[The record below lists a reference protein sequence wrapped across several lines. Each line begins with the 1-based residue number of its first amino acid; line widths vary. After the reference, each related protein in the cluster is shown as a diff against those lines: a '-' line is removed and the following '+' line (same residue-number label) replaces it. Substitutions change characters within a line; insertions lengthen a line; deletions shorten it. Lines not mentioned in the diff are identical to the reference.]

1 MSSNAPVPFFPAP
14 PTEYDRQYMA
24 QVVRAFAVFAQQVNN
39 PGDAV
44 FSSLRLTNLPTNDQG
59 LPTGALFQHD
69 GFVKITQ
76 ANTPHVAGVS
86 GTSVLGTVTVVIT

>member
-14 PTEYDRQYMA
+14 PTEYNRQYMA

-44 FSSLRLTNLPTNDQG
+44 FSSLRLLNLPVYADNAAAIAGGLAVNDVYKTS
-59 LPTGALFQHD
+59 TGELR
-69 GFVKITQ
+69 I
-76 ANTPHVAGVS
+76 
-86 GTSVLGTVTVVIT
+86 VV

>member
-1 MSSNAPVPFFPAP
+1 
-14 PTEYDRQYMA
+14 MA
-24 QVVRAFAVFAQQVNN
+24 QVIRAFAVFVQQVNN

-44 FSSLRLTNLPTNDQG
+44 YSNLRLTNLPTNDQG

-76 ANTPHVAGVS
+76 ENTPHVAGVS
-86 GTSVLGTVTVVIT
+86 GTSALGTVTVVIT